1 MEQKEFMKELDNKAK
16 KMQIILTEKQLQD
29 FYTYKRL
36 LIEWNE
42 RVNLTAITDDQ
53 DIILK
58 HFIDSLTVYI

>member
-42 RVNLTAITDDQ
+42 RVN
-53 DIILK
+53 
-58 HFIDSLTVYI
+58 